1 MSHTDH
7 TLTGKTGSDMDRSV
21 VANLRLLLV
30 VATLSPVAAQAEQ
43 GESRVRSA
51 LPALPSGRY
60 SFLSEGPLEVEA
72 LRRHIEV
79 LPYSSITLRRSGPPN
94 LATLEK
100 SHHSEITL
108 DSMGELE
115 YDGTSGAT
123 PRGRHRGTID
133 LFDYGRVCLLLECFL
148 EPPQGD
154 KAFGIEMQ
162 VAHPVVT
169 EIIIGKRNGTER
181 TYRNDANFGDFRF
194 WVLQSVIENIVS
206 QAKLTPVSE

>member
-1 MSHTDH
+1 MS
-7 TLTGKTGSDMDRSV
+7 RSV
-21 VANLRLLLV
+21 YANLVMLLV
-30 VATLSPVAAQAEQ
+30 VATRSPVPAQAQQ

-51 LPALPSGRY
+51 LPAVPSGRY
-60 SFLSEGPLEVEA
+60 SFLSEGPLEVES

-79 LPYSSITLRRSGPPN
+79 LAYSSITMRRFGPPN
-94 LATLEK
+94 LATLEEG
-100 SHHSEITL
+100 HHSEITL

-115 YDGTSGAT
+115 YDGKSGAT

-148 EPPQGD
+148 EPPQAD
-154 KAFGIEMQ
+154 TAFGIDAH
-162 VAHPVVT
+162 VADPVVT
-169 EIIIGKRNGTER
+169 EIVVREQDGTER
-181 TYRNDANFGDFRF
+181 KYRNDANFGDFRF